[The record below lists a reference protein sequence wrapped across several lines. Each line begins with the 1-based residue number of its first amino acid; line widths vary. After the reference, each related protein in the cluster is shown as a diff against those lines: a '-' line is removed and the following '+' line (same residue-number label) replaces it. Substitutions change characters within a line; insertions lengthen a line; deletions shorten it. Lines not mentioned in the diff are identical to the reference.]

1 MKLIFFGAT
10 EFSKALLLHLLK
22 NKFAPA
28 AIFTIP
34 ETFARSYSST
44 PVANVNFA
52 NLGEIAR
59 QYDIPLFS
67 VESGKGKRIGDYKDI
82 IKSIEPDLILVLGW
96 YYLVPR
102 RIRDLARHGAWG
114 IHASLLPKY
123 AGGAPLVWTIINGE
137 RETGVTLF
145 RLDDGVDSGDIIYQK
160 DFPIGYE
167 DTIKEVYEKAT
178 EASKVILMD
187 ALNHIDTIRYKPQD
201 KADIKIYPQRTP
213 EDGKIDWNKP
223 AIEIYNFIRAQ
234 SDPYPGAFVRTIDK
248 KKLVIDK
255 AHIEE

>member
-34 ETFARSYSST
+34 ETFAISYSST

-102 RIRDLARHGAWG
+102 RIRDLARH
-114 IHASLLPKY
+114 
-123 AGGAPLVWTIINGE
+123 APLVWTIINGE

-213 EDGKIDWNKP
+213 EDGEIDWNKP